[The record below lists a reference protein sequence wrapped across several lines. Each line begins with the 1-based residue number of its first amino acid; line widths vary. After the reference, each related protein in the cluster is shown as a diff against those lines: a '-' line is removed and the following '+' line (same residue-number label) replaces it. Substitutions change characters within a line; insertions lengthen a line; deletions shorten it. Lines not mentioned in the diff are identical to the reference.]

1 MAVPESWRRTG
12 RKASPDHW
20 VGLEVDTLVEFP
32 VYDDS
37 GNRQGCV
44 IAVLLARDPMA
55 DPNEEGQTWQ
65 SRLLAIQDEFF
76 EWWAGET
83 YQGLKAPLHFCQ
95 RRGDQCRVRTAY
107 RDALHVD
114 VFRVLPE
121 MTFERVGWLNAGQ
134 RGAISQ
140 VLKSVPGDKGG
151 AAPVAVP
158 AVVAGSGE
166 VTGVGVQAGAEG
178 IAGLAKALGE
188 DNKTPPATEKPRQ
201 LERKTERKKRK
212 QEDGEDDDLMKEL
225 RDRTPPAMGPSALR
239 MRGERRKKKK
249 KKHKKK
255 RSKESGSQQSS
266 SSTSSDSDSLFRVA
280 ALPQGVEKLHRL
292 HEEKPG
298 WLADMTLRKFQELLQ
313 RTLGKGTASE
323 SSASHLPPVCRGY
336 LTQIL
341 FNKYPESV
349 VGLRNARELRTL
361 AHLIDRISENDGL
374 RALDIALQRFKSIEM
389 FLEQGSWEQGNLLE
403 LIPSEGDARAV
414 FRSEL
419 KASQQ
424 EMTAEQRLRQ
434 RTWAPRRRWENWE
447 QEPPPANE
455 GQQDGENKD
464 EKPPV
469 NRLSKGGKKGKGKG
483 KGRKG
488 KYKW

>member
-1 MAVPESWRRTG
+1 MMHCTWTC
-12 RKASPDHW
+12 
-20 VGLEVDTLVEFP
+20 
-32 VYDDS
+32 S
-37 GNRQGCV
+37 GCCR
-44 IAVLLARDPMA
+44 
-55 DPNEEGQTWQ
+55 NE
-65 SRLLAIQDEFF
+65 
-76 EWWAGET
+76 
-83 YQGLKAPLHFCQ
+83 K
-95 RRGDQCRVRTAY
+95 
-107 RDALHVD
+107 
-114 VFRVLPE
+114 
-121 MTFERVGWLNAGQ
+121 VGWLNAEQ

-140 VLKSVPGDKGG
+140 VLKSGPCDQGG
-151 AAPVAVP
+151 AAPVVVP

-166 VTGVGVQAGAEG
+166 VTGVQAGAEG
-178 IAGLAKALGE
+178 IAGLAKALGGG
-188 DNKTPPATEKPRQ
+188 DKPPATVKTRDE
-201 LERKTERKKRK
+201 LERKSERKKRK
-212 QEDGEDDDLMKEL
+212 QEDGEDNDLVKEL
-225 RDRTPPAMGPSALR
+225 RDRTPPVMGPSALR
-239 MRGERRKKKK
+239 MRGERKKKK
-249 KKHKKK
+249 KKHMKK
-255 RSKESGSQQSS
+255 RSKESGSQKSS
-266 SSTSSDSDSLFRVA
+266 SSTSDDPDSLFRVA

-298 WLADMTLRKFQELLQ
+298 WLANMTLRKFQELLQ

-336 LTQIL
+336 LSQIL
-341 FNKYPESV
+341 FNKYPESC

-374 RALDIALQRFKSIEM
+374 RALDIALQRFKSIEI

-434 RTWAPRRRWENWE
+434 RLWAPRRRWENWE
-447 QEPPPANE
+447 QEAPPANE
-455 GQQDGENKD
+455 SQQDGENKE
-464 EKPPV
+464 EKPPA
-469 NRLSKGGKKGKGKG
+469 NRTSKGGKKGKGKG